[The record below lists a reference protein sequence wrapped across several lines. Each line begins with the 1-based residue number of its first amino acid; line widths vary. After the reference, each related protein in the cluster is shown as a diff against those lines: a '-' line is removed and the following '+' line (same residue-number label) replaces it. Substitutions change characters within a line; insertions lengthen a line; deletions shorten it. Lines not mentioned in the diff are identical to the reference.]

1 MESVVVA
8 SVCTLIVFLFL
19 QFVTF
24 QASIGPDSPLSIGWF
39 KSTHEVISGKY
50 PTPVTPAG
58 YAFSIWG
65 LIYLWNFA
73 WIIYIL
79 TTLCRSN
86 SRGPVYLNPPATTVM
101 FLNSYMINNVA
112 NILWLFLWDREY
124 LTRSTLALFLIAL
137 TLYVGLYVSLT
148 NVYQYLTDFKD
159 FAESDLWAYR
169 VLVHNGLAIYA
180 TWATAAALIN
190 LSVALIYEAMLPSDV
205 ATYITLT
212 TLAVVAIVY
221 FVFELFVFDAYT
233 RYVFMVYPTL
243 IWALA
248 GIMVANGDD
257 TNSPVFVYSAI
268 LVSVCF
274 IFFIVKTVLMI
285 IRSPVYLIVKMTK
298 VNSTTYKHMM

>member
-8 SVCTLIVFLFL
+8 SFCTLAVFLLL
-19 QFVTF
+19 QFVNY
-24 QASIGPDSPLSIGWF
+24 QAAIGPDSPLSIGWF
-39 KSTHEVISGKY
+39 KSTVGNISNKY

-58 YAFSIWG
+58 YTFSIWG

-124 LTRSTLALFLIAL
+124 LTRSALGLFLIAL
-137 TLYVGLYVSLT
+137 TLYVGLYISLT

-180 TWATAAALIN
+180 TWATAASLIN

-205 ATYITLT
+205 ATYVSLT
-212 TLAVVAIVY
+212 TLAVIVIVY

-274 IFFIVKTVLMI
+274 IFFIVKTVFMI
-285 IRSPVYLIVKMTK
+285 IRSPVYLIVKMTR
-298 VNSTTYKHMM
+298 VNSTTYKHIM